1 MGPFKGVRHG
11 AGILRETNLFNQ
23 LIEKVKFN
31 DENKYVL
38 YGGDPAC
45 PIRELLICPFSSRN
59 LTNEQFM
66 LNRSMSPLRQGVEW
80 SFGKIVNEF
89 AFLDFKK
96 IQKLLLKDLGK
107 MYKAAALL
115 TSCHTC
121 LYGSQI
127 LHVF

>member
-1 MGPFKGVRHG
+1 MQEFYEKHTCS
-11 AGILRETNLFNQ
+11 TNSSNKSNLTMKTSMFCMEIQ
-23 LIEKVKFN
+23 HARL
-31 DENKYVL
+31 ENNL
-38 YGGDPAC
+38 
-45 PIRELLICPFSSRN
+45 LLICPFSSKN

-96 IQKLLLKDLGK
+96 IQKLQDLGK